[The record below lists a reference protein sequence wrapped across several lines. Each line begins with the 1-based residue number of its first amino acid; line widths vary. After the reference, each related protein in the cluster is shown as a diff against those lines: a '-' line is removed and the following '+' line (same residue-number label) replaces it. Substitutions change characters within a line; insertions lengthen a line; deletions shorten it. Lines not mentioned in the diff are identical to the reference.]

1 MDEGKEILYKFIEFK
16 NNNISS
22 VDQDEI
28 IIDGINLV
36 DIADMLE
43 KNIDNLCDVPDSIID
58 KVITDAKIDDINFK
72 KNIVQLRDLLVGK
85 RNYNLFVKINKE
97 YEKAFDTFKENLL
110 KIINKKVP
118 GAKNYIEIDKNLTQ
132 LKNGLDNHKLI
143 KNFDFIESIAHEYD
157 ESNYENNMI
166 KIYKYINEH
175 NLKILNPPDIEFED
189 FNIEIEESE
198 EFSEKIEEILNKF
211 ELDYRT
217 LPNFLIKD
225 LREMDSTLIYSTFET
240 IKQNKAEDGGVL
252 HLIPKEN
259 AVLRVVLLLY
269 SSPSAIKYVVES
281 LTTKEDGLDID
292 SLKILL
298 NYNMSV
304 FIDRVNDYFKPRND
318 DYLQIMDALKE
329 FKINYK
335 LLIKRNPLF
344 MSQNYE
350 MFKYTIQY
358 CHEFGCEPKELINRC
373 HKTLTINPTII
384 INNISVLLSHK
395 VNMFNYFKS
404 GKDDFNLIKVENLEN
419 ILKQL
424 IDKKTVKKYSFTNYD
439 TINNIILNSV
449 FKKARRNGEK

>member
-157 ESNYENNMI
+157 ESNYE
-166 KIYKYINEH
+166 K
-175 NLKILNPPDIEFED
+175 
-189 FNIEIEESE
+189 
-198 EFSEKIEEILNKF
+198 
-211 ELDYRT
+211 
-217 LPNFLIKD
+217 
-225 LREMDSTLIYSTFET
+225 
-240 IKQNKAEDGGVL
+240 
-252 HLIPKEN
+252 
-259 AVLRVVLLLY
+259 
-269 SSPSAIKYVVES
+269 
-281 LTTKEDGLDID
+281 
-292 SLKILL
+292 
-298 NYNMSV
+298 
-304 FIDRVNDYFKPRND
+304 
-318 DYLQIMDALKE
+318 
-329 FKINYK
+329 
-335 LLIKRNPLF
+335 
-344 MSQNYE
+344 
-350 MFKYTIQY
+350 
-358 CHEFGCEPKELINRC
+358 
-373 HKTLTINPTII
+373 
-384 INNISVLLSHK
+384 
-395 VNMFNYFKS
+395 
-404 GKDDFNLIKVENLEN
+404 
-419 ILKQL
+419 
-424 IDKKTVKKYSFTNYD
+424 
-439 TINNIILNSV
+439 
-449 FKKARRNGEK
+449 